1 MQYEVLDR
9 IIHESEEYPSHKK
22 PFRPRDPTRPPRN
35 PHASLPKSLN
45 HGLKYRACT
54 PRFYIWYSY
63 TPVLQVLS
71 QQQTRASIVTEFSS
85 FHADKSEPIPHKPRV
100 SRAVRQMVRQFPNDR
115 VSQNSSYLDRSEEYR
130 ADHSDLPRHK
140 NIASAP
146 MVATRP
152 LSSGSETRLLSA
164 TLQAMKRLRCCP
176 LPSGP
181 KPFSAA
187 EIANLPSGRLHY
199 QRHPRRTEIH
209 CWASDLK

>member
-1 MQYEVLDR
+1 MGYRRKITETS
-9 IIHESEEYPSHKK
+9 I
-22 PFRPRDPTRPPRN
+22 RPR
-35 PHASLPKSLN
+35 AIAL
-45 HGLKYRACT
+45 
-54 PRFYIWYSY
+54 
-63 TPVLQVLS
+63 V
-71 QQQTRASIVTEFSS
+71 
-85 FHADKSEPIPHKPRV
+85 
-100 SRAVRQMVRQFPNDR
+100 
-115 VSQNSSYLDRSEEYR
+115 
-130 ADHSDLPRHK
+130 HK

-187 EIANLPSGRLHY
+187 EIASLPSGRLHY

-209 CWASDLK
+209 CWASNLK